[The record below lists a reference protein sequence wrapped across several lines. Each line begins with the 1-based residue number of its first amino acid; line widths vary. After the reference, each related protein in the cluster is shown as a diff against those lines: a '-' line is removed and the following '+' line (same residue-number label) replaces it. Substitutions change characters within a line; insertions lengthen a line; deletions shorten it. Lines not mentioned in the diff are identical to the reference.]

1 MNKYY
6 IPIFLFALSISD
18 NSNYKQYKS
27 QKQRKMG
34 KILIIDIKNIK
45 RKVTSQ

>member
-34 KILIIDIKNIK
+34 KIIDIKNIK